1 MEMRENG
8 DYWILDE
15 DNGTV
20 ERIEGITGDFIFIN
34 DVLINEY
41 RFDTQKKIDALVE
54 IATHYF
60 KASRFS
66 IDLYNNKI
74 SIIAYDNYRIV
85 RSSNWDLTK
94 RPGEFEAEIPIM
106 LAYSMR
112 QFNTSSNRIVLT
124 VFNGRISSRFENKWD
139 MINGFV
145 HERLH
150 LFQSLDKYDYKKH
163 EMYFELEAYKA
174 QMKHFTW
181 ERCSSGYKSFILG
194 NAVDIYMP
202 MLYKGVDKPEIKA
215 LYDQYLDF
223 FNQKK

>member
-85 RSSNWDLTK
+85 RSEEHTSELQS
-94 RPGEFEAEIPIM
+94 RPH
-106 LAYSMR
+106 L
-112 QFNTSSNRIVLT
+112 VC
-124 VFNGRISSRFENKWD
+124 
-139 MINGFV
+139 
-145 HERLH
+145 RL
-150 LFQSLDKYDYKKH
+150 LLEKK
-163 EMYFELEAYKA
+163 
-174 QMKHFTW
+174 
-181 ERCSSGYKSFILG
+181 
-194 NAVDIYMP
+194 
-202 MLYKGVDKPEIKA
+202 
-215 LYDQYLDF
+215 
-223 FNQKK
+223 KKK